1 MEQGVNGMSKFNF
14 ILVLAA
20 LLVAGCARSS
30 TNTYTPPALEDDW
43 SVNMTL
49 SGGIAG
55 LMRTIEVKADG
66 RYTVADQRAGNTAS
80 GELTEDELAR
90 LEEML
95 STLEFSTS
103 KNPSACADCFV
114 YDIEI
119 ISGGQKMIVNADDV
133 TLGDSGVGPLA
144 QFLRGIMDSALQ

>member
-1 MEQGVNGMSKFNF
+1 MSKFSF

-20 LLVAGCARSS
+20 LLVAGCTRSS

-49 SGGIAG
+49 SGGITG
-55 LMRTIEVKADG
+55 LMQTIEVKADG
-66 RYTVADQRAGNTAS
+66 SYTVADERTGKTAS
-80 GELTEDELAR
+80 GKLTEEQLAT
-90 LEEML
+90 LEEII

-119 ISGGQKMIVNADDV
+119 LSGGQKIIVNADDT
-133 TLGDSGVGPLA
+133 TLGDSGVGTLA

>member
-1 MEQGVNGMSKFNF
+1 MTKYGLIF
-14 ILVLAA
+14 LAA
-20 LLVAGCARSS
+20 VFLLAGCSLQKAEA
-30 TNTYTPPALEDDW
+30 TNVAPVLEEDW
-43 SVNMTL
+43 SVKMTL

-66 RYTVADQRAGNTAS
+66 SYTVTDARAGNTAS

-90 LEEML
+90 LEEMI
-95 STLEFSTS
+95 STLEFSALN
-103 KNPSACADCFV
+103 NPSACADCFV

-119 ISGGQKMIVNADDV
+119 VSGGQKMVVNVDDV
-133 TLGDSGVGPLA
+133 TLGDSGVVRVV